1 MVDIFPGQAF
11 KAGNA
16 NETSA
21 GCWRG
26 FPTQNVPVILHW
38 PPLMLTTWS
47 PLQTPGPPSFPLQPD
62 LTFQPLNPQP
72 QAPSDHLS
80 FHLEPPSTLN
90 PQPFRDRTS
99 PTTRLAHTWPETLGV
114 NTALPPWPIGFRH
127 CYGCALALSQTRK
140 PVEPCESSGECN
152 TKRLMYVNVIF
163 AYLNPNQHHVIII
176 MRRNND

>member
-11 KAGNA
+11 KAG
-16 NETSA
+16 TS
-21 GCWRG
+21 GCEHQGW
-26 FPTQNVPVILHW
+26 PVKDDWHVLGRKTPSAACTCFICI
-38 PPLMLTTWS
+38 

-152 TKRLMYVNVIF
+152 TKKVDVC
-163 AYLNPNQHHVIII
+163 
-176 MRRNND
+176 